1 MKRILAMILCLAMV
15 LVVFLMAGCDKT
27 PPEDTTKAPDNS
39 TPTQSDTDEAGGYYE
54 WF

>member
-39 TPTQSDTDEAGGYYE
+39 KLHGFEDVDLCGQT
-54 WF
+54 F

>member
-27 PPEDTTKAPDNS
+27 SRQQHTDAIGHRRDD
-39 TPTQSDTDEAGGYYE
+39 DTDEAGGYYE